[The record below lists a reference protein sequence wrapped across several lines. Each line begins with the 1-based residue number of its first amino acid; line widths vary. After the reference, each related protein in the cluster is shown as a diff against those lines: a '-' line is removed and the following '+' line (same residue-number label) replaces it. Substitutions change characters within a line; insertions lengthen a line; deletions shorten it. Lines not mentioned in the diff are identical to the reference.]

1 MSHCSQLSV
10 FLFKFNELTIE
21 ILYFS
26 PTSLNFPLYKVGI
39 IINWLLSVRK
49 QNSDWQIDMLYF
61 RVFCNFSNRIK
72 IGKIIQSL
80 RECKNTEEQNSSPPQ
95 TRKKG
100 KERSQVNMV
109 EREWRRFCP
118 NKKLLNVKKKPR
130 QASSCSGQLQRMKTN
145 SSFSTDFPKI
155 KITFHKNWDRHVF
168 SQNLW
173 GLPNNTLTAKSFL
186 RIFHHFFFLL

>member
-80 RECKNTEEQNSSPPQ
+80 RECK

-100 KERSQVNMV
+100 
-109 EREWRRFCP
+109 
-118 NKKLLNVKKKPR
+118 
-130 QASSCSGQLQRMKTN
+130 
-145 SSFSTDFPKI
+145 I
-155 KITFHKNWDRHVF
+155 
-168 SQNLW
+168 
-173 GLPNNTLTAKSFL
+173 PNNTLTAKSFL